1 MMGKFSTI
9 FQKAFIRF
17 LCKIFDRDAFTSKFT
32 AIFRCRGLRSYVVA
46 KFPTLEQTV
55 YIVGAA
61 A

>member
-1 MMGKFSTI
+1 MMEKFSTI

-17 LCKIFDRDAFTSKFT
+17 LCKIFDRDTFTWKFT
-32 AIFRCRGLRSYVVA
+32 AIFRCRVRRGYVVA
-46 KFPTLEQTV
+46 KYPTLEPTV